1 MKSLKSIISFEI
13 NKLNDAML
21 AQMRIKFLH
30 RNVWKRI
37 FENLSLKIQLA
48 TKAVTYV
55 VASLGSVDSSLV
67 KSWSPGIGWGHNAG
81 SIVYIGC
88 IRKIFDMILSQT
100 YWPEKTVSCV
110 EAFFNIVG
118 SSLFRTIYIWNL
130 VTTIPS
136 V

>member
-1 MKSLKSIISFEI
+1 
-13 NKLNDAML
+13 ML

-67 KSWSPGIGWGHNAG
+67 KS
-81 SIVYIGC
+81 
-88 IRKIFDMILSQT
+88 
-100 YWPEKTVSCV
+100 
-110 EAFFNIVG
+110 
-118 SSLFRTIYIWNL
+118 
-130 VTTIPS
+130 
-136 V
+136 

>member
-67 KSWSPGIGWGHNAG
+67 KS
-81 SIVYIGC
+81 
-88 IRKIFDMILSQT
+88 
-100 YWPEKTVSCV
+100 
-110 EAFFNIVG
+110 
-118 SSLFRTIYIWNL
+118 
-130 VTTIPS
+130 
-136 V
+136 